1 MIHEIERK
9 LASNYGMIAALF
21 IAHLLTLYALI
32 LAIQA
37 ASAAA
42 VIATVILAIV
52 ILVLWFGLFMV
63 HPNESK
69 VLQLFGKYV
78 GTARESG
85 LRWANPFYQKTVLS
99 ENQGIHASPEF

>member
-42 VIATVILAIV
+42 VIATVILALV
-52 ILVLWFGLFMV
+52 ILVLV

-78 GTARESG
+78 GTARE
-85 LRWANPFYQKTVLS
+85 
-99 ENQGIHASPEF
+99 

>member
-21 IAHLLTLYALI
+21 IAHLLTLCALI

-52 ILVLWFGLFMV
+52 ILVLWFSLFMV